1 MSDPRVGDKSD
12 LLQMQGDKSQDF
24 GGLRNRKRILKD
36 AILGSSNV
44 LHRDNTGDEIV
55 KAGF

>member
-12 LLQMQGDKSQDF
+12 LLQMQGDQSQDF
-24 GGLRNRKRILKD
+24 GGLRDHKRILKN

-44 LHRDNTGDEIV
+44 LHRDNTGGKIV